1 MTEEETSRNALDG
14 ETITIRRGLAIYKV
28 NASPYYRVRIRDPRN
43 GKYIVRSTKET
54 SRIAARQAAEEM
66 ASALFASGATN
77 AVPRQQTF
85 EYFSDL
91 LLKDAIQQVA
101 VGMKPKSHQSDLNRQ
116 LKTKSRGLLNFFGRM
131 DVRTIQTKDFTQF
144 MRGII
149 EKQGAISSSSQNQLR
164 VAFRKVMKTALQE
177 GVIDAI
183 PPIPKLS
190 STRPQPRPFFR
201 FYPLTSKEH
210 DDYEKLLTVSKRLA
224 SEDVKVRGIPVTD
237 ELRDIILFTVHS
249 FVRPTESE
257 LYALKHSDVTIAT
270 NPKRL
275 LLTIRK
281 GKTGYRQVDTMP
293 AAVTVYERSRKRY
306 PDADREDFIFLP
318 QYKNR
323 DTAKRII
330 QRQFRHLLKHA
341 AIEKDKYSDQ
351 SHSMYSLRH
360 TSLCMRLVLSKGDV
374 NPYWL
379 AKNAGTSVEMLQKF
393 YLSTLPNTPEMARN
407 LQSFGNERKNFNE

>member
-1 MTEEETSRNALDG
+1 MTAEETSRNALDG

-54 SRIAARQAAEEM
+54 SRIEARKAAEEM
-66 ASALFASGATN
+66 ASALFASGATD
-77 AVPRQQTF
+77 AVPRQYTF
-85 EYFSDL
+85 EYFADL
-91 LLKDAIQQVA
+91 ILKDAIQQVA
-101 VGMKPKSHQSDLNRQ
+101 VGMKPKSHQSDLSRQ

-131 DVRTIQTKDFTQF
+131 DVRTIQTKDFTRF

-149 EKQGAISSSSQNQLR
+149 EKEGAISSSSQNQLR
-164 VAFRKVMKTALQE
+164 VAFRKVMKTALEE
-177 GVIDAI
+177 GAIDAI

-190 STRPQPRPFFR
+190 SPPPQPRPFFR
-201 FYPLTSKEH
+201 FYPLTSKDH
-210 DDYEKLLTVSKRLA
+210 DDYDKLLTMSKTL
-224 SEDVKVRGIPVTD
+224 EEQGVKVRGIQITS

-257 LYALKHSDVTIAT
+257 LYALKHSDVTIAID
-270 NPKRL
+270 PKRL

-293 AAVTVYERSRKRY
+293 AAVSVYDRCQKRY
-306 PDADREDFIFLP
+306 PDAKREDYIFLP

-323 DTAKRII
+323 DTAKRIV
-330 QRQFRHLLKHA
+330 QRQFKHLLEYSG
-341 AIEKDKYSDQ
+341 IEKDKYTDQ
-351 SHSMYSLRH
+351 AHSMYSLRH
-360 TSLCMRLVLSKGDV
+360 TALCMRLVLSQGDV

-393 YLSTLPNTPEMARN
+393 YLSTLPNTPQMARN
-407 LQSFGNERKNFNE
+407 IQSFGKRNDAAVT